1 MISPPSVTYRAVKL
15 RTSDDLI
22 LTGRLF
28 GTGTTGV
35 VLAHQV
41 DDDQSDWF
49 PFAGTLAASGY
60 QVLTFDFRGY
70 CGGGGCSEGDGDDY
84 KFWKDVVA
92 AVGVLQRRGAEKVV
106 LIGASIG
113 GEACIQAARHL
124 EGGIDGLVTLSASEG
139 LTQDANAT
147 RHDVEAT
154 IVPKLFIA
162 AEGDRE
168 FASYASDLYRFARDP
183 KQLSILSA
191 VGHGV
196 NLFITQSARDRTPAL
211 ILEFLSTLPA

>member
-1 MISPPSVTYRAVKL
+1 VVRL
-15 RTSDDLI
+15 HTSDGLT

-28 GTGTTGV
+28 GTGMTGV

-49 PFAGTLAASGY
+49 PFAGTLATTGY

-92 AVGVLQRRGAEKVV
+92 AADFLQHRGADQVV

-113 GEACIQAARHL
+113 GEACIQAARDL
-124 EGGIDGLVTLSASEG
+124 GGRVDGLVTLSASEG
-139 LTQDANAT
+139 LTQGTGAT
-147 RHDVEAT
+147 RKDVEA
-154 IVPKLFIA
+154 IVVPKLFIA

-168 FASYASDLYRFARDP
+168 FAAYASDLYRFAIEP
-183 KQLSILSA
+183 KQLSILPA
-191 VGHGV
+191 TGHGV
-196 NLFITQSARDRTPAL
+196 FLFITESARDRTPAL
-211 ILEFLSTLPA
+211 IQEFLAALPA